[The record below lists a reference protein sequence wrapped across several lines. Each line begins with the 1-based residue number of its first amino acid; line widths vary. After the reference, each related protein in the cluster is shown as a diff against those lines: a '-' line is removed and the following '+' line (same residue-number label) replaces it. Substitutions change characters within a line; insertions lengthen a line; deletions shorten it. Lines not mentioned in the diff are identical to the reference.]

1 MLNRTT
7 QSLCLISLLAISSA
21 TLPTTAN
28 AYAQNQPAVSFNL
41 PAGEL
46 SDVLNQFSRQ
56 AKLTIS
62 YEERDLKG
70 ISVAA
75 FNGNFSVGIALFTL
89 LQNTTLMPIKVANN
103 AWVIKKKSQIS
114 NNETGTTLN
123 TIKVESQRS
132 KLKDKAYRES
142 ASVNVITQENIERF
156 RGTSV
161 GDIFQGTPGVLISE
175 NRNSG
180 GLDVNIR
187 GMQGQGRVPVLVD
200 GSRQETTVYRG
211 YSGVSSRSYIDPDL
225 IGTLQ
230 ITKGPTMIAQGTG
243 ASGGIVSVNTLGIN
257 DIVKQGKLSG
267 FRFRASGIGNSSSTP
282 AAGTYAGY
290 YIPGA
295 PARIDNDSARI
306 ISSTVYRSDC
316 RFSRDCTQQNQMPEK
331 FAPDEGMDRPS
342 LLNFDSYAASLA
354 AGKRFDWGDVVL
366 AYAKRE
372 QGAYYAGTKGTTP
385 QLTIG
390 ESEKLAWYTETQVG
404 LEYISRFR
412 GGERIPNTN
421 FSSESLLLKASYFL
435 PNDQNLEFSHIH
447 YDSAYGEMM
456 PSQLLRF
463 GQVRQWIDSEVLNK
477 TYTARYRWQP
487 VENDWIDLRAN
498 LWHSDAVTT
507 LNTPGVGSIELD
519 SNTNR
524 TDDYQ
529 RWGLD
534 VTNSMRFFNWGEMTL
549 NYGFSGQWEDMD
561 TDTPQ
566 AEGSY
571 AGSRS
576 GWRRE
581 FSVFSALKWNFM
593 PQWSLDIGTRY
604 TQFSSKD
611 NNPLPLETSDPACVA
626 NNDGGCLPVYFKN
639 DRSGSA
645 PLVAV
650 TWKPTDKLM
659 VYLRHAEALR
669 MPSLFEN
676 TSGWSVSPALDIP
689 LKPEHAKNN
698 ELGLSYVDKSLFNNQ
713 HQLRAKIAYFD
724 NHVDDYLT
732 RTTRNAFEER
742 QQGLDFF
749 RLRNIKSLDLE
760 GIEVDVS
767 YDATT
772 WLAEFKATKYNHIE
786 VCHIGSYVR
795 FYCTDWGIENSYVN
809 NMIPPDW
816 HASLHLGARLL
827 EQRLEFGARA
837 TFIGNR
843 NSVPRY
849 NAETG
854 FNPPVLW
861 ESYRTFDLYAKYKFN
876 DQVTIDFTIDN
887 VTDRYYL
894 DALSLG
900 LVPAPGR
907 TARFGLNLQF

>member
-1 MLNRTT
+1 
-7 QSLCLISLLAISSA
+7 
-21 TLPTTAN
+21 
-28 AYAQNQPAVSFNL
+28 
-41 PAGEL
+41 
-46 SDVLNQFSRQ
+46 
-56 AKLTIS
+56 
-62 YEERDLKG
+62 
-70 ISVAA
+70 
-75 FNGNFSVGIALFTL
+75 
-89 LQNTTLMPIKVANN
+89 MPIKVANN

-225 IGTLQ
+225 IGNLQ

-463 GQVRQWIDSEVLNK
+463 GQVRQWINSEVLNK
-477 TYTARYRWQP
+477 TYTAR
-487 VENDWIDLRAN
+487 
-498 LWHSDAVTT
+498 
-507 LNTPGVGSIELD
+507 
-519 SNTNR
+519 
-524 TDDYQ
+524 
-529 RWGLD
+529 
-534 VTNSMRFFNWGEMTL
+534 
-549 NYGFSGQWEDMD
+549 
-561 TDTPQ
+561 
-566 AEGSY
+566 
-571 AGSRS
+571 
-576 GWRRE
+576 
-581 FSVFSALKWNFM
+581 
-593 PQWSLDIGTRY
+593 
-604 TQFSSKD
+604 
-611 NNPLPLETSDPACVA
+611 
-626 NNDGGCLPVYFKN
+626 
-639 DRSGSA
+639 
-645 PLVAV
+645 
-650 TWKPTDKLM
+650 
-659 VYLRHAEALR
+659 
-669 MPSLFEN
+669 
-676 TSGWSVSPALDIP
+676 
-689 LKPEHAKNN
+689 
-698 ELGLSYVDKSLFNNQ
+698 
-713 HQLRAKIAYFD
+713 
-724 NHVDDYLT
+724 
-732 RTTRNAFEER
+732 
-742 QQGLDFF
+742 
-749 RLRNIKSLDLE
+749 
-760 GIEVDVS
+760 
-767 YDATT
+767 
-772 WLAEFKATKYNHIE
+772 
-786 VCHIGSYVR
+786 
-795 FYCTDWGIENSYVN
+795 
-809 NMIPPDW
+809 
-816 HASLHLGARLL
+816 
-827 EQRLEFGARA
+827 
-837 TFIGNR
+837 
-843 NSVPRY
+843 
-849 NAETG
+849 
-854 FNPPVLW
+854 
-861 ESYRTFDLYAKYKFN
+861 
-876 DQVTIDFTIDN
+876 
-887 VTDRYYL
+887 
-894 DALSLG
+894 LSL
-900 LVPAPGR
+900 ATR
-907 TARFGLNLQF
+907 